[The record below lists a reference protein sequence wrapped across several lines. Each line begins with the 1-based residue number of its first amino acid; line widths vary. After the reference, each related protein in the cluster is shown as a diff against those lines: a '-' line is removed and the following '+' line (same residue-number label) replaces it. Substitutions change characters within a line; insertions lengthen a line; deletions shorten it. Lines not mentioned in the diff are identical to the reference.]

1 MIRTMIKLLPCLFL
15 GVLLSQPAIAQ
26 DLTGDQILKKV
37 EDTLTGPEDRDATL
51 KMTLVDK
58 DGNEKL
64 RELKIFQKG
73 DETRLIRFLSPADV
87 KGVGFLVLSD
97 DVMYLYMPAFHKIR
111 RIASHVKNENFM
123 GTDFT
128 YDDMAQSN
136 YTEDYTAKILEESED
151 IYSLELTPK
160 PDSEIE
166 YSKLRMWVN
175 RKTFL
180 PDKVEFYDEKGKL
193 LKKMTNSATEQ
204 IDGYWTPR
212 HIEMEDVQKNHKT
225 LMELKEVKHNVGL
238 KDKLFSKR
246 YLKRG

>member
-87 KGVGFLVLSD
+87 KG
-97 DVMYLYMPAFHKIR
+97 
-111 RIASHVKNENFM
+111 
-123 GTDFT
+123 
-128 YDDMAQSN
+128 
-136 YTEDYTAKILEESED
+136 
-151 IYSLELTPK
+151 
-160 PDSEIE
+160 
-166 YSKLRMWVN
+166 
-175 RKTFL
+175 
-180 PDKVEFYDEKGKL
+180 
-193 LKKMTNSATEQ
+193 
-204 IDGYWTPR
+204 
-212 HIEMEDVQKNHKT
+212 
-225 LMELKEVKHNVGL
+225 
-238 KDKLFSKR
+238 
-246 YLKRG
+246 